1 MLEKDFDIFYL
12 KKFRTMHAAH
22 IDVKPTIS
30 GHTED
35 FLGATFRKKHQFSQK
50 VEIILNEKQLNCI
63 RI

>member
-1 MLEKDFDIFYL
+1 
-12 KKFRTMHAAH
+12 MHAAH